1 MSRLRSRLIVLS
13 VIGIIPALGAVLY
26 TQSSERATATARTLE
41 DNLRL
46 TRLAAS
52 QQASLF
58 DGAQRML
65 QTMAQFPALRSGDP
79 RKCSE
84 LLASV
89 LHEHP
94 SFVRLTV
101 MDSTG
106 TRVCS
111 SAEVLAPGS
120 VGDRDWFRR
129 VVAAK
134 TTVVGDYQI
143 SRSTGNPDLIVAHPI
158 LTPSGSVER
167 VISATIELSTLSRL
181 IDNLTLPAGA
191 TLTMFDRNR
200 TILAR
205 NPEPERW
212 VGKQVP
218 NSPFMQRTLRG
229 DNSMEEEVG
238 VDGVHRLYVS
248 APVTAGIETGLYVG
262 MGIERAVALAPVD
275 RMLRSDLW
283 QLGFILVAGIVA
295 AIVGGELFVLRPIK
309 ELIGVTGRIASGD
322 LESRARLKGG
332 VRELGE
338 LGDAFN
344 SMTEAL
350 QTRQL
355 ERDHAEQ
362 RLRDSEERYRMPFE
376 HAPNPSWVYDVGT
389 LQFIEVNRAACDH
402 YGYTRQEFL
411 DMRITDIRP
420 PEDVPSLLLG
430 VERMVRES
438 RGPGREA
445 WTHRKKN
452 GALITV
458 EINSML
464 VTIAGRQA
472 AIVLAHDVSERAHL
486 EHQLRHAQKMEAV
499 GQLAG
504 GVAHDFNN
512 LLTAIMGYSEIAL
525 ELLGDEHEV
534 ASAVKEIEKA
544 GVRAATLTRQLL
556 AFSRKQLLSPAV
568 LDPNAVIDDVNTLLR
583 RLIGEH
589 IDLRIERDVAV
600 GAVKADPN
608 QLEQVLLNLAVNAR
622 DAMPGGGV
630 LSIETRAAVVDEG
643 YARTHP
649 DLPPG
654 WYVVISV
661 SDTGIGM
668 DEATIARIFE
678 PFFTTKSAGAGTGL
692 GLAVVYGIIRQ
703 SGGHVVVRSKPGK
716 GSTFDIYL
724 PRVDDVPTPTVARRL
739 RTKASGG
746 SETILVAEDEDL
758 VRRLLK
764 TTLTS
769 GGYSVLEARDGV
781 EALEVCEQMGASLDL
796 LVTDVVMPRMTGLEL
811 ARRLAVDHPALK
823 VLCISGYSEETTS
836 AQRPLEWPL
845 LAKPFVPAALLER
858 VREVLDMARSQPCA
872 EPQRTAA
879 DVFFPPVVPSS

>member
-1 MSRLRSRLIVLS
+1 MS
-13 VIGIIPALGAVLY
+13 VIGIIPALGAILY

-52 QQASLF
+52 QLAGLF

-65 QTMAQFPALRSGDP
+65 LTMAQFPALRSGDP
-79 RKCSE
+79 RVCGE
-84 LLASV
+84 LLANI
-89 LHEHP
+89 LREHP
-94 SFVRLTV
+94 NFSRLTV
-101 MDSTG
+101 MDSAG

-111 SAEVLAPGS
+111 SAAVLVPGG
-120 VGDRDWFRR
+120 VADRDWFRR
-129 VVAAK
+129 VVEEK
-134 TTVVGDYQI
+134 TTIVGDYQI
-143 SRSTGNPDLIVAHPI
+143 GRITGMPDIIIADPI
-158 LTPSGSVER
+158 LTRSGAVER
-167 VISATIELSTLSRL
+167 VIAATVELSTLSRL
-181 IDNLTLPAGA
+181 VDSLKLPAGA
-191 TLTMFDRNR
+191 TLTVFDSNR

-205 NPEPERW
+205 HPEAERW

-218 NSPFMQRTLRG
+218 NSSFMQRTLRG
-229 DNSMEEEVG
+229 DNSLEEEVG

-248 APVTAGIETGLYVG
+248 APVTAGVETGLYVG
-262 MGIERAVALAPVD
+262 MGIERSIALATAD
-275 RMLRSDLW
+275 RMLRGDLW
-283 QLGFILVAGIVA
+283 QLGFILMAGIVA

-309 ELIGVTGRIASGD
+309 ELIAVTGRIASGD
-322 LESRARLKGG
+322 LASRARLAGG

-344 SMTEAL
+344 SMAAAL

-362 RLRDSEERYRMPFE
+362 RLRDSEDRYRIPFE
-376 HAPNPSWVYDVGT
+376 HAPNPCWVYDVGT
-389 LQFIEVNRAACDH
+389 LQFIEVNSAACDH

-411 DMRITDIRP
+411 NMRVTEIRP
-420 PEDVPSLLLG
+420 PEDVPTLLLEI
-430 VERMVRES
+430 ERMVRERS
-438 RGPGREA
+438 TPGPST

-452 GALITV
+452 GTLIAV

-472 AIVLAHDVSERAHL
+472 AIVLAHDVSERAQL

-525 ELLGDEHEV
+525 ELLGDEAEV
-534 ASAVKEIEKA
+534 SSAVKEIEKA

-568 LDPNAVIDDVNTLLR
+568 LDPSAVIADVNTLLR

-589 IDLRIERDVAV
+589 IDLRIADDIAV

-622 DAMPGGGV
+622 DAMPEGGI
-630 LSIETRAAVVDEG
+630 LSIETRAADVDEG

-654 WYVVISV
+654 RYVVISV

-668 DEATIARIFE
+668 DEATIGRIFE
-678 PFFTTKSAGAGTGL
+678 PFFTTKPPGDGTGL
-692 GLAVVYGIIRQ
+692 GLAVVYGIVRQ
-703 SGGHVVVRSKPGK
+703 SGGHVIVHSEPGK

-724 PRVDDVPTPTVARRL
+724 PRVDDAPAPAVVRRL

-781 EALEVCEQMGASLDL
+781 QALEVCEQMGASLDL

-811 ARRLAVDHPALK
+811 ARRLAIDHPDLK
-823 VLCISGYSEETTS
+823 VLCLSGYSAEATT
-836 AQRPLEWPL
+836 AQRPLEWPF
-845 LAKPFVPAALLER
+845 LAKPFVPATLLER
-858 VREVLDMARSQPCA
+858 VREVLDVERTPATSPSRS
-872 EPQRTAA
+872 
-879 DVFFPPVVPSS
+879 

>member
-1 MSRLRSRLIVLS
+1 MS
-13 VIGIIPALGAVLY
+13 VIGIIPALGAILY

-65 QTMAQFPALRSGDP
+65 LTMAQFPALRSGDP
-79 RKCSE
+79 RHCSE
-84 LLASV
+84 LLANV
-89 LHEHP
+89 LREHP
-94 SFVRLTV
+94 NFGRLTV
-101 MDSTG
+101 MDGTG

-111 SAEVLAPGS
+111 SAAVLTPGN
-120 VGDRDWFRR
+120 VADRAWFQR
-129 VVAAK
+129 VVEAK
-134 TTVVGDYQI
+134 TTIVGDYQI
-143 SRSTGNPDLIVAHPI
+143 GRITGTPDIVIAHPI
-158 LTPSGSVER
+158 LTSSGSVER
-167 VISATIELSTLSRL
+167 VIGATVELSTLSRL
-181 IDNLTLPAGA
+181 VDSLKLPAGA
-191 TLTMFDRNR
+191 TLTVFDRNR

-205 NPEPERW
+205 HPDPERW
-212 VGKQVP
+212 LGKQVP
-218 NSPFMQRTLRG
+218 NSSFMQRTLRG
-229 DNSMEEEVG
+229 DNSMEEDVG

-248 APVTAGIETGLYVG
+248 APVAAGVETGLYVG
-262 MGIERAVALAPVD
+262 MGIERSIALAAAD
-275 RMLRSDLW
+275 RMLRGDLW
-283 QLGFILVAGIVA
+283 QLGFILIAAIVA

-309 ELIGVTGRIASGD
+309 ELIAVTGRIANGD
-322 LESRARLKGG
+322 LASRARLAGG

-344 SMTEAL
+344 SMTAAL
-350 QTRQL
+350 QTREL

-376 HAPNPSWVYDVGT
+376 HAPNPCWVYDVGT

-411 DMRITDIRP
+411 EMRISDIRP
-420 PEDVPSLLLG
+420 EEEVPGMLAG
-430 VERMVRES
+430 VERIVRENGAA
-438 RGPGREA
+438 GPSP
-445 WTHRKKN
+445 WTHRKKD
-452 GALITV
+452 GTLITV
-458 EINSML
+458 EISSML

-472 AIVLAHDVSERAHL
+472 SIVLAHDVSERAQL

-525 ELLGDEHEV
+525 ELLGNDREV

-568 LDPNAVIDDVNTLLR
+568 LDPNAVIGDVEALLR

-589 IDLRIERDVAV
+589 IDLRIERDIAV

-630 LSIETRAAVVDEG
+630 LSIETRAADVDEG

-654 WYVVISV
+654 HYVVISV
-661 SDTGIGM
+661 RDSGIGM
-668 DEATIARIFE
+668 DETTIGRIFE
-678 PFFTTKSAGAGTGL
+678 PFFTTKSAGDGTGL
-692 GLAVVYGIIRQ
+692 GLAVVYGIVRQ
-703 SGGHVVVRSKPGK
+703 SGGHVIVRSEPGK

-724 PRVDDVPTPTVARRL
+724 PRVNEAPASSVVRR
-739 RTKASGG
+739 RRAKANGG

-769 GGYSVLEARDGV
+769 GGYSVLEARNGV
-781 EALEVCEQMGASLDL
+781 EALEICKQMGASVDL
-796 LVTDVVMPRMTGLEL
+796 LVTDVVMPKMTGLEL
-811 ARRLAVDHPALK
+811 ARRLAVDHPDLK
-823 VLCISGYSEETTS
+823 VLCLSGYSAEATT
-836 AQRPLEWPL
+836 AQRPLEWPF

-858 VREVLDMARSQPCA
+858 VREVLDA
-872 EPQRTAA
+872 
-879 DVFFPPVVPSS
+879 

>member
-1 MSRLRSRLIVLS
+1 MF
-13 VIGIIPALGAVLY
+13 VIGIIPALGAILY
-26 TQSSERATATARTLE
+26 TQSSERATVTARTLE

-58 DGAQRML
+58 DGAQRTL
-65 QTMAQFPALRSGDP
+65 LTVAQFPALRSGDP
-79 RKCSE
+79 RVCSE
-84 LLASV
+84 ALANV
-89 LHEHP
+89 LREHQNF
-94 SFVRLTV
+94 SRLSV
-101 MDSTG
+101 MDSAG
-106 TRVCS
+106 NRVCS
-111 SAEVLAPGS
+111 SAVLVPG
-120 VGDRDWFRR
+120 VVADRDWFQR
-129 VVAAK
+129 VVEAK
-134 TTVVGDYQI
+134 TTIVGNYQI
-143 SRSTGNPDLIVAHPI
+143 GRITGTPDIIIAHPI
-158 LTPSGSVER
+158 LTRSGAVER
-167 VISATIELSTLSRL
+167 VIAATVELSTLSRL
-181 IDNLTLPAGA
+181 VDSLKLPAGA
-191 TLTMFDRNR
+191 TLTVFDSNR

-205 NPEPERW
+205 QPDPARW

-218 NSPFMQRTLRG
+218 NSSFMQRTLRG

-238 VDGVHRLYVS
+238 VDGIHRLYVS
-248 APVTAGIETGLYVG
+248 APVTASVETGLYVG
-262 MGIERAVALAPVD
+262 MGIERSIALAPAD

-283 QLGFILVAGIVA
+283 QLGFILMAGIVA

-309 ELIGVTGRIASGD
+309 ELIAVTGRIARGD
-322 LESRARLKGG
+322 LASRARLMGG

-344 SMTEAL
+344 SMTAAL

-376 HAPNPSWVYDVGT
+376 HAPNPCWVYDVGT

-420 PEDVPSLLLG
+420 PEDVPTLLLG

-438 RGPGREA
+438 RGPGRET

-452 GALITV
+452 GTLITV

-472 AIVLAHDVSERAHL
+472 AIVLAHDVSERAQL

-525 ELLGDEHEV
+525 ELLGDEQEV
-534 ASAVKEIEKA
+534 SSAVKEIEKA

-568 LDPNAVIDDVNTLLR
+568 LDPNAVIDDVNALLR

-589 IDLRIERDVAV
+589 IDLRIERDIEV

-630 LSIETRAAVVDEG
+630 LSIETRAAEVDAG

-654 WYVVISV
+654 RYAVISV

-668 DEATIARIFE
+668 DRATIGRIFE
-678 PFFTTKSAGAGTGL
+678 PFFTTKSAGDGTGL
-692 GLAVVYGIIRQ
+692 GLAVVYGIVRQ
-703 SGGHVVVRSKPGK
+703 SGGHVVVRSEPEK
-716 GSTFDIYL
+716 GSTFEIYL
-724 PRVDDVPTPTVARRL
+724 PRVDDLPAPAVARRL
-739 RTKASGG
+739 RTKVNGG

-811 ARRLAVDHPALK
+811 ARRLAIDHPDLK
-823 VLCISGYSEETTS
+823 VLCLSGYSAEATT
-836 AQRPLEWPL
+836 ARRPLEWPF
-845 LAKPFVPAALLER
+845 LAKPFVPATLLER
-858 VREVLDMARSQPCA
+858 VREVLDEATKTRRLELSG
-872 EPQRTAA
+872 
-879 DVFFPPVVPSS
+879 

>member
-1 MSRLRSRLIVLS
+1 MS
-13 VIGIIPALGAVLY
+13 VIGIIPALGAILY
-26 TQSSERATATARTLE
+26 TQSSERATATERTLE

-58 DGAQRML
+58 DDAQRTL
-65 QTMAQFPALRSGDP
+65 LTMAQFPALKSDDP
-79 RKCSE
+79 RGCGE
-84 LLASV
+84 LLANV
-89 LHEHP
+89 LREHP
-94 SFVRLTV
+94 NFGRLTV
-101 MDSTG
+101 MDRTG
-106 TRVCS
+106 TRFCS
-111 SAEVLAPGS
+111 SAAVFTPGNIA
-120 VGDRDWFRR
+120 DRDWFRR
-129 VVAAK
+129 VVEEK
-134 TTVVGDYQI
+134 TTIVGNYQI
-143 SRSTGNPDLIVAHPI
+143 GRITGRPDIVIAHPI
-158 LTPSGSVER
+158 LTRSGAVER
-167 VISATIELSTLSRL
+167 VIAATIDVSTLSRL
-181 IDNLTLPAGA
+181 VDSLKLPAGA
-191 TLTMFDRNR
+191 TLTVFDSNR

-205 NPEPERW
+205 NPDPERW

-218 NSPFMQRTLRG
+218 NSSFMQRTLRG

-248 APVTAGIETGLYVG
+248 APVTAGVETRLYVG
-262 MGIERAVALAPVD
+262 MGIERAVALAPAY

-283 QLGFILVAGIVA
+283 QLGFILTAGIVA

-309 ELIGVTGRIASGD
+309 ELIAVTGRIANGD

-344 SMTEAL
+344 SMTAAL

-452 GALITV
+452 GTLITV

-472 AIVLAHDVSERAHL
+472 AIVLAHDVSERAQL

-525 ELLGDEHEV
+525 ELLGDENEV
-534 ASAVKEIEKA
+534 SSAVKEIEKA

-568 LDPNAVIDDVNTLLR
+568 LDPNAVIDNVNTLLR

-589 IDLRIERDVAV
+589 IDLRIERDIAV

-630 LSIETRAAVVDEG
+630 LSIETRAADVDEG
-643 YARTHP
+643 YARTRP

-654 WYVVISV
+654 RYVVISV

-668 DEATIARIFE
+668 DEATIGRIFE
-678 PFFTTKSAGAGTGL
+678 PFFTTKPAGNGTGL

-703 SGGHVVVRSKPGK
+703 SGGHVVVRSEPGK
-716 GSTFDIYL
+716 GTTFDIYL
-724 PRVDDVPTPTVARRL
+724 PRVDDAPTPAVARRL
-739 RTKASGG
+739 RAKASGG

-811 ARRLAVDHPALK
+811 ARRLAIDHPDLK
-823 VLCISGYSEETTS
+823 VLCLSGYSAEATS
-836 AQRPLEWPL
+836 AQRPMEWPF
-845 LAKPFVPAALLER
+845 LAKPFVPATLLER
-858 VREVLDMARSQPCA
+858 VREVLDGERYSGSNQGHENAKTRRP
-872 EPQRTAA
+872 
-879 DVFFPPVVPSS
+879 D